1 MNINVSRR
9 GFLKGSAAGATAL
22 FVGVN
27 AKGVLAA
34 GSSAAANTDLNP
46 FVKIDADGVVT
57 VIIKHFEMG
66 QGTTTGLTTL
76 VAEEID
82 ANWDSVKTDF
92 APADDVRYK
101 NLFFGAQGTG
111 GSTSIANS
119 FVQYREA
126 GAAAR
131 DLLVRAA
138 AQSWGVDASTI
149 SVENGIISSGSNSGH
164 FGEFVA
170 IAATLDAVEKPTI
183 KTPDQFKLIGNEKLH
198 RKDNHGKTTG
208 TAIFAMDVNLPGMIY
223 AAIMHSPK
231 FGGTV
236 VSFDDS
242 AAKDVGGFIAAQV
255 LPNKA
260 GVVAFGKNTWSA
272 FQARDALSVE
282 WDFSVAETRSTDA
295 LIAAHQALLDEK
307 PEFEIGH
314 EITTENVAPL
324 IDGASK
330 TIEADFTFP
339 YLAHASMESL
349 NCTIEPTDFGVRV
362 HDGCQFPTI
371 TRPTVAAI
379 LGLKP
384 EQVEIKTL
392 YAGGSFGRRANPTAD
407 YNAEAAMAFAVS
419 GKKVP
424 VKLVWSREDD
434 MKGGYYRAMSA
445 HRAKIGLDADGK
457 IVGWDH
463 RLAIKSIMKGTSFE
477 GMMVRD
483 GVDATSVEGVSESLY
498 AIPNQAIGLTDF
510 HNPVPVLWW
519 RSVGHTHTAYAME
532 TLMDMVATESGQDP
546 IELRL
551 SMLDA
556 TQPNQA
562 RMIEAIKHVREISGW
577 KEGDKRGF
585 ACHFSFNTCVAVVA
599 DVSVDDTSV
608 HVNKLFMAVECGVA
622 VNPDVIR
629 AQMEGGAGYGLTAIL
644 RNQITLTDGEVDQY
658 NFPDYELLRNPEMP
672 EVEVAIVPSNGAPTG
687 VGEPGLPPTGPA
699 VANAIFA
706 QTGTRIL
713 ELPMTK
719 AGFDFV

>member
-1 MNINVSRR
+1 MTINVSRR
-9 GFLKGSAAGATAL
+9 GFLKGTAAGTTAL
-22 FVGVN
+22 LVGLN

-34 GSSAAANTDLNP
+34 GDMAAAATDMNP
-46 FVKIDADGVVT
+46 FVKIDANGVVT

-66 QGTTTGLTTL
+66 QGTTTGLSTL
-76 VAEEID
+76 VAEELD
-82 ANWDSVKTDF
+82 ANWDTIQIDF
-92 APADDVRYK
+92 APADVERYK

-111 GSTSIANS
+111 GSTSMANS
-119 FVQYREA
+119 FMQYREA

-138 AQSWGVDASTI
+138 ADSWGVDVASIT
-149 SVENGIISSGSNSGH
+149 VENGMIKSGSNSGH

-170 IAATLDAVEKPTI
+170 AASTMEAVEKPTV
-183 KTPDQFKLIGNEKLH
+183 KTPDQFKLIGSEKLH
-198 RKDNHGKTTG
+198 RVDNSGKTTG
-208 TAIFAMDVNLPGMIY
+208 TAMFAMDVNLPGMIY
-223 AAIMHSPK
+223 AAILRSPK

-242 AAKDVGGFIAAQV
+242 AAKEVGGFIAAQT

-260 GVVAFGKNTWSA
+260 GVVAFGKNTWAA

-282 WDFSVAETRSTDA
+282 WDFSAAEVRSTDQMVA
-295 LIAAHQALLDEK
+295 DHKAMLDSPAFDASHATPLASIAPVLE
-307 PEFEIGH
+307 
-314 EITTENVAPL
+314 
-324 IDGASK
+324 GAAK
-330 TIEADFTFP
+330 TIDAEFTFP
-339 YLAHASMESL
+339 FLAHAPLEPE

-362 HDGCQFPTI
+362 HDGCQFPTF

-379 LGLKP
+379 LGLEP
-384 EQVEIKTL
+384 AQVEVKTL
-392 YAGGSFGRRANPTAD
+392 YAGGSYGRRANATSD

-434 MKGGYYRAMSA
+434 IKGGYYRPMSA

-457 IVGWDH
+457 ITGWDH
-463 RLAIKSIMKGTSFE
+463 RIATKSIVKGTPFAA
-477 GMMVRD
+477 MVQGD
-483 GVDATSVEGVSESLY
+483 VDPTSVEGVAESLY
-498 AIPNQAIGLTDF
+498 NVPNFGIGLSDF
-510 HNPVPVLWW
+510 ETQVPINWW
-519 RSVGHTHTAYAME
+519 RSVGHTHTGFVME
-532 TLMDMVATESGQDP
+532 SLMDMVATETGQDP
-546 IELRL
+546 IEMRL

-556 TQPNQA
+556 SNANQA
-562 RMIEAIKHVREISGW
+562 RMIEAIKLVREISGW

-585 ACHFSFNTCVAVVA
+585 ASHFSFNTCVAVVA
-599 DVSVDDTSV
+599 DVTVDDTSV

-629 AQMEGGAGYGLTAIL
+629 AQMEGGAGFALSAIY
-644 RNQITLTDGEVDQY
+644 RNEITLTDGEVDQY
-658 NFPDYELLRNPEMP
+658 NFPDYEILRNHEMP

-687 VGEPGLPPTGPA
+687 VGEPGVPPTGPA

-706 QTGTRIL
+706 QTGKRIMD
-713 ELPMTK
+713 LPMTK